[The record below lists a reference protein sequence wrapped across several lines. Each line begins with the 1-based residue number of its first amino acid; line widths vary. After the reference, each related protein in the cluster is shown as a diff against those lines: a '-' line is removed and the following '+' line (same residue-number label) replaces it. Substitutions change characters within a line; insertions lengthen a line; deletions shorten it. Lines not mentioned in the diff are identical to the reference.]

1 MGILPCPDSS
11 HPNRRE
17 QNKSTVVSGLVPAAT
32 LDRKS
37 ITTESGTSKQTQPKA
52 RSATPHLRSDVSLQ
66 SNFSKQTN
74 LDEIDQHN
82 FAVSNPVI

>member
-1 MGILPCPDSS
+1 MDILPCPGSS

-17 QNKSTVVSGLVPAAT
+17 QNKSTVVSGQVLAAT

-37 ITTESGTSKQTQPKA
+37 ITTASGTSKQTQPKA
-52 RSATPHLRSDVSLQ
+52 RSATPHFRSDGSLQ
-66 SNFSKQTN
+66 SNSSKQTD

-82 FAVSNPVI
+82 FAVSNPEI